1 MINNKLFE
9 RNRYT
14 NDSFINEL
22 MKVTVLEDTLN
33 LNDIEIYLNE
43 EVKDREYLK
52 EVFSNIEY
60 IDNYVQDY
68 CEENLKKGKL
78 GFKAYAVE
86 LSWIDIERDKVTIR
100 YWGQYVNVELEVI
113 YVKLNNEWM
122 VEDIYYC

>member
-43 EVKDREYLK
+43 EVKNREYLK